1 MSTGDFNFV
10 LDISMD
16 KKGGNP
22 VTHSKSLEQV
32 KRILAELDLTDI
44 WRDLNPDVHRVT
56 WRRRNPDIQCRL
68 DFFLISSGLST
79 ICVRSDILP
88 GYETDYSLVTLEID
102 NKTNPRGPGF
112 VLTRNGIRERDKRN
126 DI

>member
-1 MSTGDFNFV
+1 
-10 LDISMD
+10 MD

-44 WRDLNPDVHRVT
+44 WRDLNPDVHRFT

-112 VLTRNGIRERDKRN
+112 VLTRN
-126 DI
+126 